1 MDVSSKEAF
10 AVREFC
16 DRYGICRDT
25 FYGEVKRGRLRA
37 LKVGKRTLV
46 LKSDA
51 ESWAKSLPE
60 LGTVGAGREVE
71 SEVVT

>member
-51 ESWAKSLPE
+51 EAWATSLPE
-60 LGTVGAGREVE
+60 LRTVGHEQA
-71 SEVVT
+71 SA

>member
-1 MDVSSKEAF
+1 MDVSREAF

-16 DRYGICRDT
+16 SQYGICRDT
-25 FYGEVKRGRLRA
+25 FYSEVKRGRLRA

-60 LGTVGAGREVE
+60 LGREQARA
-71 SEVVT
+71 

>member
-1 MDVSSKEAF
+1 MDFSTREAF

-25 FYGEVKRGRLRA
+25 FYSEVKRGRLRA
-37 LKVGKRTLV
+37 LKVGKKTLV

-60 LGTVGAGREVE
+60 LGTVGREQL
-71 SEVVT
+71 SA

>member
-1 MDVSSKEAF
+1 MDVSRAAF

-16 DRYGICRDT
+16 SQYGICRDT
-25 FYGEVKRGRLRA
+25 FDSEVKRGRLRA

-60 LGTVGAGREVE
+60 LGREQA
-71 SEVVT
+71 SA

>member
-1 MDVSSKEAF
+1 MDFSTREAF

-25 FYGEVKRGRLRA
+25 FYSEVKRGRLRA
-37 LKVGKRTLV
+37 LKLGKKTLV

-60 LGTVGAGREVE
+60 LRAAAREQA
-71 SEVVT
+71 SA

>member
-1 MDVSSKEAF
+1 MDVSSKGAF

-16 DRYGICRDT
+16 DHYGICRDT
-25 FYGEVKRGRLRA
+25 FYSEVKRGRLRA

-46 LKSDA
+46 LKADA

-60 LGTVGAGREVE
+60 LRTVG
-71 SEVVT
+71 SEQASA